1 MYLKINFNRRWHWE
15 KCWQCALSNWSIF
28 STHGE
33 KVHSF
38 HTSRS
43 IHWKRKRCSLST
55 KLSSVTVKPICL
67 MHVERVRALRLDLKF
82 QRSKK
87 KSGVLLPFPGVAPS
101 NHCASNASVRVR
113 PRRRNDEMCF
123 HRKGKK
129 KLFLSQKLSGENR
142 HSLNLT
148 FALKFLFLRN
158 KKAMHP
164 YSSSSHAVGY
174 EHTTNVLI

>member
-1 MYLKINFNRRWHWE
+1 MYLKINFNRCWHWE
-15 KCWQCALSNWSIF
+15 KCWQYALSNWSIF

-38 HTSRS
+38 HRSLS

-87 KSGVLLPFPGVAPS
+87 NPVCFCHSQELHRPLCIKRECEGKTPPS
-101 NHCASNASVRVR
+101 QWWNVFSSK
-113 PRRRNDEMCF
+113 
-123 HRKGKK
+123 RKKETVSESEVVCRK
-129 KLFLSQKLSGENR
+129 R

-148 FALKFLFLRN
+148 FVLKILFLRN
-158 KKAMHP
+158 KKATHP
-164 YSSSSHAVGY
+164 YSSHAAGY
-174 EHTTNVLI
+174 EHITNLSI